1 MTSVM
6 ALFWALEPS
15 ADSLPAGQARPD
27 AFALLPG
34 SAPPG
39 CSVALVGSEPHA
51 ARLRVASAA
60 RAASPIA
67 CRRIRRRPTREL
79 KRRFTAPAASLWAA
93 SFCFVIR
100 VLHKRGASPLA
111 NPAPHRALGLARK
124 VRHARPPRCGERT
137 RMTCPD
143 GPAKMN

>member
-6 ALFWALEPS
+6 AFAWALEPS
-15 ADSLPAGQARPD
+15 ADSLPAGQARPE
-27 AFALLPG
+27 ALALPPD

-39 CSVALVGSEPHA
+39 SFAAVGSEPHA

-67 CRRIRRRPTREL
+67 CRRIRRRLTREL
-79 KRRFTAPAASLWAA
+79 TRRLAAPAASLWAA

-100 VLHKRGASPLA
+100 VLHKRGASP
-111 NPAPHRALGLARK
+111 P
-124 VRHARPPRCGERT
+124 
-137 RMTCPD
+137 
-143 GPAKMN
+143 